1 MCGIIARFGTPRARP
16 FDMRE
21 TLARLRHRGPDAQGA
36 IGWSPGSALVDLTV
50 SAFADSQHQLGHLR
64 LSIIDLSHAADQPFR
79 SDDGRY
85 LLSYNGEIYNFVEL
99 RAELVALGHV
109 FRTTGD
115 TEVLLTAWRQWGVD
129 VLQRLEGMFAFV
141 LVDREFNRI
150 HYCRDHFGIKPL
162 YRVALPDELLFCSE
176 IGPLIERLNEIKY
189 VPDRLAH
196 VLRWGSDEGSSET
209 IVYGIERVE
218 AGVCSTV
225 DLDTLD
231 ETARHV
237 FFDLESIEEQDWS
250 FADATQAL
258 RDAFIGSVDRHM
270 RSDAAIGFS
279 LSGGIDSSAVACCAH
294 LLGRQKIQTFTYVP
308 DDAALSELRWA
319 QMIIDQVGADATFI
333 QPSPSTVDAHLPF
346 VIKHQGEPFGSL
358 SIFAQNEVYRAVAA
372 KGVKVILNGQGA
384 DELLAGY
391 AQYFTP
397 LLAGYMRRGK
407 VLHAAALTS
416 AMRRQFSMDWATVGK
431 WLGRGALPS
440 WIREPAAARYLA
452 KNATWARFPDAGSN
466 ERFSAVDVY
475 RGIAP
480 RDGLKTTMKA
490 SIRHSLAALLRY
502 DDRNSMS
509 HSVESRV
516 PFLTPHL
523 ARLCL
528 SFPDRFLISD
538 QAVTKYVFREAMR
551 GIVPD
556 AILDRRDK
564 VAFAPDN
571 RNWATAVRK
580 LVGSIGDEGPAPGV
594 VVPGKLEAALAAA
607 ENTGDTKN
615 FDLMWPTANFVLFNR
630 YNRPSQ

>member
-16 FDMRE
+16 FDMRQA
-21 TLARLRHRGPDAQGA
+21 LARLRYRGPDAEGA
-36 IGWSPGSALVDLTV
+36 AGWSPGNALVDL
-50 SAFADSQHQLGHLR
+50 SAPAFADSQHQLGHLR

-79 SDDGRY
+79 SEDGRY

-99 RAELVALGHV
+99 RAELAALGHA
-109 FRTTGD
+109 FRTTSD
-115 TEVLLTAWRQWGVD
+115 TEVLLTAWQQWGVE

-141 LVDREFNRI
+141 LVDRKFDRI

-162 YRVALPDELLFCSE
+162 YRLALPDELLFCSE
-176 IGPLIERLNEIKY
+176 IGPLIDRLDEIKY

-209 IVYGIERVE
+209 IVDGIERVE
-218 AGVCSTV
+218 AGVCYTT
-225 DLDTLD
+225 DLETLR
-231 ETARHV
+231 ETGRHV
-237 FFDLESIEEQDWS
+237 FFDLDSIEEQDWG
-250 FADATQAL
+250 FEQATQAL

-270 RSDAAIGFS
+270 RSDATIGFS

-294 LLGRQKIQTFTYVP
+294 LLGRENIQTFTYVP
-308 DDAALSELRWA
+308 DDAALSELQWA
-319 QMIIDQVGADATFI
+319 RMVIDQVGADATFI
-333 QPSPSTVDAHLPF
+333 QPSPGTVDAHLPF

-397 LLAGYMRRGK
+397 LLAGLMRRGK
-407 VLHAAALTS
+407 VVQAAALTA
-416 AMRRQFSMDWATVGK
+416 AMRRQFSMDWTTVGK

-452 KNATWARFPDAGSN
+452 KNATWARFPEAGPN
-466 ERFSAVDVY
+466 QHFSAVDVY

-480 RDGLKTTMKA
+480 RDGLKATMKA

-516 PFLTPHL
+516 PFLTPTL

-538 QAVTKYVFREAMR
+538 QAVTKHVFREAMR

-571 RNWATAVRK
+571 RNWAAAVRK
-580 LVGSIGDEGPAPGV
+580 LVGSVGTEGPAPGV
-594 VVPGKLEAALAAA
+594 VMPDRLEAALAAA
-607 ENTGDTKN
+607 EATGNTKN
-615 FDLMWPTANFVLFNR
+615 FDLMWPTANFVLFDR
-630 YNRPSQ
+630 YNRPGQ